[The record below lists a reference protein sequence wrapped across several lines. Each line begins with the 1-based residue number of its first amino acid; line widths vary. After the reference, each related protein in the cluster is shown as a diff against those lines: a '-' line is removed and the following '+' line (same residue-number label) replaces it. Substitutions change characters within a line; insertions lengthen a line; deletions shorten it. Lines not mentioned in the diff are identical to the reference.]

1 MAFAGAA
8 VAPVPHW
15 VTKIDDLVAHHHVSV
30 AIGYQGAFLY
40 RRDAAVRRTPASN
53 EKLLLSMALLDAI
66 GPDERIST
74 RVRSES
80 PPDESGVIEGD
91 VWIIGRGDPETGR
104 PEMADLAKQMK
115 QAGIVRVHGRVMG
128 STSYFAHDWWA
139 VGWKDDFPEVEVPIP
154 TALTFEGNVGPSG
167 GHIDDPE
174 QRAAASLLH
183 QLEVRGIK
191 VSGHAGAGS
200 AGKGLSTV
208 AEVLSAPMQ
217 ALLRKMDVD
226 SINFFAEVLGKGLG
240 AAVKGVPGTILKCAN
255 AISAF
260 EDANDITRFEHH
272 DCSGLSY
279 ANRVTAAGI
288 VRLLWVADDA
298 SWLTDLRSALPHRGQ
313 GTLIHRL
320 HGLRVRAKTGT
331 LTSISALSG
340 WVWLDHEDAWAEF
353 SILSKG
359 MSKTA
364 AVRMED
370 AIVKAVQR
378 NAP

>member
-1 MAFAGAA
+1 MR
-8 VAPVPHW
+8 
-15 VTKIDDLVAHHHVSV
+15 IDDLVAGHHVSV
-30 AIGYQGAFLY
+30 AVGYQGNFLY
-40 RRDAAVRRTPASN
+40 RHDAAIRRTPASN
-53 EKLLLSMALLDAI
+53 EKLLLSMAILDAI
-66 GPDERIST
+66 GPDELIST
-74 RVRSES
+74 RVRAES
-80 PPDESGVIEGD
+80 PPDEDGVIEGN

-115 QAGIVRVHGRVMG
+115 QAGIVRVHGRVFG

-167 GHIDDPE
+167 GHFDDPE
-174 QRAAASLLH
+174 LRAAKSLLH

-200 AGKGLSTV
+200 AAKGLSTV

-217 ALLRKMDVD
+217 TLLRKMNVH

-240 AAVKGVPGTILKCAN
+240 AAVKGVPGTIVKCAN
-255 AISAF
+255 AVSAF
-260 EDANDITRFEHH
+260 EDENGIARFEHH

-298 SWLTDLRSALPHRGQ
+298 PWLTDLRAALPHRGQ

-340 WVWLDHEDAWAEF
+340 WVWLDHEGAWAEF

-364 AVRMED
+364 AVHMED